1 MSKKTTIRKKQINI
15 SPPQRTSKL
24 STLTPNPGFSVDQQS
39 MPTMAE
45 VKALRLK
52 QEHSGHSLGN
62 ISLQSNHNRHS
73 LLTIQPKLTIGQ
85 PGDKY
90 EQEADKVATQVVNKI
105 NSPQP
110 VGQRQEM
117 PEEEDKELQTKP
129 VSESIQRQEMP
140 EEEEEELQT
149 KSLSESI
156 QRQDMPEEEEELQT
170 KPHGHAQSQFNN
182 TNQLEQSIQQAKGGG
197 QALDNKIKTKMEQG
211 FGTDFSG
218 VRIHTN
224 SHSDILN
231 RSLEARAFTTG
242 QDVFFRQ
249 GEYNPTNRSGQELI
263 AHELTHVV
271 QQTKR

>member
-1 MSKKTTIRKKQINI
+1 
-15 SPPQRTSKL
+15 
-24 STLTPNPGFSVDQQS
+24 

-149 KSLSESI
+149 K
-156 QRQDMPEEEEELQT
+156 
-170 KPHGHAQSQFNN
+170 PHGHAQTQFNN

-197 QALDNKIKTKMEQG
+197 QALDNQIKTKMEQG
-211 FGTDFSG
+211 FGSDFSG
-218 VRIHTN
+218 VRIHTD
-224 SHSDILN
+224 SHSDTLN
-231 RSLEARAFTTG
+231 RSLQARAFTTG